1 MLYAKRPRI
10 TLQKSR
16 LDNLLEILTFVL
28 ITGAVG
34 LIGWYYNQL
43 PDQIPIHFNWP
54 SKDENGFGSKNL
66 LWASPIICGV
76 LAIGLHI
83 LNSYPRI
90 FNYPVKI
97 TQENAAYQYR
107 QATRMIRI
115 LNLIIGLLCLSVTV
129 GSISDGLGY
138 ESDFDFY
145 INLLFPVLFIGVP
158 FFFLIKM
165 AVRKKSKTN
174 RTEA

>member
-1 MLYAKRPRI
+1 MLHPKRPRI
-10 TLQKSR
+10 ELEKSQTAI
-16 LDNLLEILTFVL
+16 LLEILTFMLVA
-28 ITGAVG
+28 GAAG

-43 PDQIPIHFNWP
+43 PDKIPIHFNWP
-54 SKDENGFGSKNL
+54 SKDENGFGSKDL
-66 LWASPIICGV
+66 LWVSPLICGV
-76 LAIGLHI
+76 LAIGLYI
-83 LNSYPRI
+83 LNGYPRI

-97 TQENAAYQYR
+97 TQENAEYQYR

-115 LNLIIGLLCLSVTV
+115 LNLIIGLLCLTVTV

-165 AVRKKSKTN
+165 AVRKKNKTN
-174 RTEA
+174 RNEG